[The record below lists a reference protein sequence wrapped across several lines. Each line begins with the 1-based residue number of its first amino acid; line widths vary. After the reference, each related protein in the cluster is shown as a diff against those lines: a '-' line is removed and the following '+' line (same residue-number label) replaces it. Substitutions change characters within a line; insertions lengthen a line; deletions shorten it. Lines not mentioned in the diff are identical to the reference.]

1 MTSPALTT
9 SAPAATA
16 PAASAPARFTP
27 EFFPLPPRG
36 LDQWFGIGRSSYYD
50 LERRGLLTFR
60 RLRKP
65 GNVRGRVLIS
75 YAEVS
80 ALVNRLSGE
89 VAAK

>member
-1 MTSPALTT
+1 MKNRSLTT

-16 PAASAPARFTP
+16 PSRFTP
-27 EFFPLPPRG
+27 EFFPLPQRG
-36 LDQWFGIGRSSYYD
+36 QDPHFGIGRSSYYD
-50 LERRGLLTFR
+50 LERRGMLTFR

-80 ALVNRLSGE
+80 ALVNRFSDE
-89 VAAK
+89 VTAK

>member
-9 SAPAATA
+9 SAPAAI
-16 PAASAPARFTP
+16 APARFTP

>member
-9 SAPAATA
+9 SAPAAI
-16 PAASAPARFTP
+16 APARCTP

>member
-1 MTSPALTT
+1 LNY
-9 SAPAATA
+9 
-16 PAASAPARFTP
+16 FV
-27 EFFPLPPRG
+27 LY
-36 LDQWFGIGRSSYYD
+36 LDMKGGVV
-50 LERRGLLTFR
+50 
-60 RLRKP
+60 RKP